1 MKKTI
6 ISSLLLL
13 GSTSILA
20 NTTMCF
26 KENHNSMSTIE
37 STKLDG
43 GECKSLYSINEMK
56 SKGWSVDDIKITTT
70 SNGMNF
76 IYILKQAN
84 TNLNSNIVPSLSSED
99 MEKRI
104 LANLQKKKEEEQKAK
119 ELEEKINLEDEG
131 EKLYTTKCQS
141 CHGQKGEIKVYNVSK
156 ALNTLSLEEIQ
167 DSLRDYKLYSK
178 DNGYAIVMIPYA
190 KSFPQSDIEKVYAY
204 LQKINKN

>member
-13 GSTSILA
+13 GSTSLLA

-37 STKLDG
+37 STTLDG
-43 GECKSLYSINEMK
+43 GECKSLYSVNEMK

-119 ELEEKINLEDEG
+119 ELEEKLNLEDEG

-141 CHGQKGEIKVYNVSK
+141 CHGQKGELEARGYSRAINS
-156 ALNTLSLEEIQ
+156 LSLEEMQVTI
-167 DSLRDYKLYSK
+167 RDYTQGTYDRGLAMLMQPIANSITFT
-178 DNGYAIVMIPYA
+178 DV
-190 KSFPQSDIEKVYAY
+190 EKVYAY